1 MSGLLR
7 QKRMSL
13 WLSTLGAPKSERVP
27 AMTETVTMSYRE
39 REHLKVVGRIEAGE
53 LAVAEAAES
62 IHLTERQMY
71 RLLQRYRQEGDR
83 GLTHRL
89 RGRPSNLA
97 YPDEA
102 RKKAIRLYRE
112 LYSDYGPTLFAEKL
126 ELYHDLKI
134 SRQTA
139 TRWLI
144 DESLW
149 AGSRKKR
156 PHRKKRQRRDCIG
169 SLVQFDGSEHDWF
182 EGRAPKCSLLVA
194 IDDAS
199 GRVMLRFAP
208 SEDTFEVLSFWRDYI
223 ERYGIPAEVYTDRHS
238 VYHDPNNPK
247 HLTAFGHAM
256 DRLAVRRIYAHS
268 PQAKGRV
275 ERSNRTHQDRLI
287 KYLREQNISSIQD
300 ANRLLE
306 SFFIDDHNRR
316 FAHTEGL
323 TDIHR
328 PAVGIDLNNVFC
340 LEDTRQVHN
349 DWTITLNAQFIQL
362 LRSDAP
368 LPPPRSYVIVRR
380 WLDGSLHIFWNEH
393 ELNFTK
399 LSAKPRPPIPTQ
411 HRPAIVHPWYSK
423 SVGGNRAHRRRAK
436 ALDLPHKPWYHNP
449 PLRATTTQKRNK
461 KHTPYSTQNH
471 ALP

>member
-1 MSGLLR
+1 MSGLCILG
-7 QKRMSL
+7 
-13 WLSTLGAPKSERVP
+13 TLDSERVP

-39 REHLKVVGRIEAGE
+39 REHLKVIGRIEAGE
-53 LAVAEAAES
+53 LTVAEAAES

-71 RLLQRYRQEGDR
+71 RLLRRHRQEGDR
-83 GLTHRL
+83 GLIHRL

-97 YPDEA
+97 YGGEV
-102 RKKAIRLYRE
+102 RTKAVRLYRE

-139 TRWLI
+139 ARWLI

-149 AGSRKKR
+149 SGSRKKR

-169 SLVQFDGSEHDWF
+169 SLIQFDGSEHDWF
-182 EGRAPKCSLLVA
+182 EGRAPKCCLLVA

-199 GRVMLRFAP
+199 GRVLIRFVTV
-208 SEDTFEVLSFWRDYI
+208 EDTANVLLFWLDYVQ
-223 ERYGIPAEVYTDRHS
+223 RFGIPAEVYTDRHS
-238 VYHDPNNPK
+238 IYDDANNPK
-247 HLTAFGHAM
+247 HLTAFGQAM
-256 DRLAVRRIYAHS
+256 ERLGVRRIYAHS

-287 KYLREQNISSIQD
+287 KYLREQNISSIED
-300 ANRLLE
+300 ANPLLE
-306 SFFIDDHNRR
+306 SFFINDHNRR

-328 PAVGIDLNNVFC
+328 PAAGINLNNVFC
-340 LEDTRQVHN
+340 LEETRQVHN

-362 LRSDAP
+362 LRSEAP
-368 LPPPRSYVIVRR
+368 LPPPRSNVIVRQ

-393 ELNFTK
+393 ELNFTR
-399 LSAKPRPPIPTQ
+399 LTAKPRPPKPAP
-411 HRPAIVHPWYSK
+411 HRPATVHPWFSK
-423 SVGGNRAHRRRAK
+423 TVGGKRAQRRRAK
-436 ALDLPHKPWYHNP
+436 ALDLAHKPWYHNP
-449 PLRATTTQKRNK
+449 PLRRSTNQKRK
-461 KHTPYSTQNH
+461 KTLTPYSTQNN

>member
-1 MSGLLR
+1 MSGLCI
-7 QKRMSL
+7 
-13 WLSTLGAPKSERVP
+13 LGTSDSERVP

-39 REHLKVVGRIEAGE
+39 REHLKVIGRIEAGE
-53 LAVAEAAES
+53 LTVAEAAES

-71 RLLQRYRQEGDR
+71 RLLRRYRQEGDR
-83 GLTHRL
+83 ALIHRL

-97 YPDEA
+97 YAGEI
-102 RKKAIRLYRE
+102 RTKAMRLYRE
-112 LYSDYGPTLFAEKL
+112 QYSDYGPTLFAEKL
-126 ELYHDLKI
+126 EFYHDLKI

-144 DESLW
+144 QESLW

-169 SLVQFDGSEHDWF
+169 SLIQFDGSDHDWF
-182 EGRAPKCSLLVA
+182 EGRAPQCCLLVA

-208 SEDTFEVLSFWRDYI
+208 TEDSFQVLSFWRDYI
-223 ERYGIPAEVYTDRHS
+223 ERSGIPAEVYTDRHS
-238 VYHDPNNPK
+238 VYCDPNNPK
-247 HLTAFGHAM
+247 HLTPFGHALQ
-256 DRLAVRRIYAHS
+256 RLAVRRIYAHS

-287 KYLREQNISSIQD
+287 KYLREQNVSSID
-300 ANRLLE
+300 EANRLLE
-306 SFFIDDHNRR
+306 SFFIGDHNRR
-316 FAHTEGL
+316 FAHTQGL

-328 PAVGIDLNNVFC
+328 PAAGIDLNNLFC
-340 LEDTRQVHN
+340 LEDIRQVHN

-368 LPPPRSYVIVRR
+368 LPPPRSNVILRR

-393 ELNFTK
+393 ELNFSK
-399 LSAKPRPPIPTQ
+399 IPAKARPPRPTPRPPA
-411 HRPAIVHPWYSK
+411 AIHPWFSK
-423 SVGGNRAHRRRAK
+423 SVGGNRAQRRRAK
-436 ALDLPHKPWYHNP
+436 ALDLAHKPWYHNP
-449 PLRATTTQKRNK
+449 PLRRTTTQKRKN
-461 KHTPYSTQNH
+461 TSTSHIQNN